1 LVISVTS
8 VTIAADLGS
17 NSVARA
23 LHETVVASDG
33 DPSRSEADMRHITT
47 TISGNHGTHDSE
59 AALFWIF
66 AGLIMVIA
74 FGDAVAVMAVAVAI
88 VTAVAWIY
96 RKVERRLERNDA
108 HTAPVA
114 HLRPE
119 RTGQH
124 DKTFAHAFLHRPHA
138 A

>member
-1 LVISVTS
+1 MISVTS
-8 VTIAADLGS
+8 VTITADLGS
-17 NSVARA
+17 TSVVRA

-47 TISGNHGTHDSE
+47 TTSGHHGTRDSE

-74 FGDAVAVMAVAVAI
+74 FGDAVAVLAVAVAI

-108 HTAPVA
+108 HTAPVT

-119 RTGQH
+119 LTGRH
-124 DKTFAHAFLHRPHA
+124 DRSSVDAFLHRSHA